1 MTKLTAKLFLLVM
14 LSIPTFAGFTSEH
27 LSDIQQ
33 EVKNKHFNCVEEH
46 LIHLGNDV
54 YAKTE
59 LLFFAIEQDDAD
71 MVRLMVSRGASLSI
85 PNIDGLQ
92 PMEYARE
99 IGSIYALAEL
109 IVITA

>member
-1 MTKLTAKLFLLVM
+1 MTKLTAKLFLLVL
-14 LSIPTFAGFTSEH
+14 LSIPTFSGFKSEH

-54 YAKTE
+54 HAKTE
-59 LLFFAIEQDDAD
+59 LLFFAIEQDDAE
-71 MVRLMVSRGASLSI
+71 MVRLMISKGASLQVT
-85 PNIDGLQ
+85 NADGLQ

-99 IGSIYALAEL
+99 IGSIYALAEM
-109 IVITA
+109 IFITA